1 MSQVAHTKLKMPLN
15 GRSFNQDSN
24 DNPKTSYIKELV
36 DPEHQLFHHRIQ
48 SCSYNLDR
56 HHLSRVLI
64 DNMIHHNGIGISAN
78 QIGIWERAF
87 AMVRDL
93 ENNEVMVCFNPRIIK
108 SYSEEVEMEEGCL
121 SYPELFLKVKRP
133 DKIVVKYEDEDKKT
147 HKLKL
152 QGLASRVFQHE
163 YDHME
168 GIDFTQRT

>member
-1 MSQVAHTKLKMPLN
+1 MITPRAT
-15 GRSFNQDSN
+15 F
-24 DNPKTSYIKELV
+24 IKELV
-36 DPEHQLFHHRIQ
+36 EPEHQLFHHRIQ

-64 DNMIHHNGIGISAN
+64 DNMIHHEGIGISAN

-93 ENNEVMVCFNPRIIK
+93 ENNEVMVCFNPRIVK

-121 SYPELFLKVKRP
+121 SYPELFLKIKRP

>member
-1 MSQVAHTKLKMPLN
+1 MITPRAT
-15 GRSFNQDSN
+15 F
-24 DNPKTSYIKELV
+24 IKELV
-36 DPEHQLFHHRIQ
+36 EPEHQLFHHQIQ

-64 DNMIHHNGIGISAN
+64 DNMIYHNGIGISAN

-93 ENNEVMVCFNPRIIK
+93 ENNEVMVCFNPRIVK

-121 SYPELFLKVKRP
+121 SYPELFLKIKRP

-147 HKLKL
+147 HKMKL

>member
-1 MSQVAHTKLKMPLN
+1 MITPRAT
-15 GRSFNQDSN
+15 F
-24 DNPKTSYIKELV
+24 IKELV
-36 DPEHQLFHHRIQ
+36 EPEHQLFHHRIN

-64 DNMIHHNGIGISAN
+64 DNMIHHEGIGISAN

-93 ENNEVMVCFNPRIIK
+93 ENHEVMVSFNPRIIK

-121 SYPELFLKVKRP
+121 SYPELFLKIKRP

-147 HKLKL
+147 HKIKL

>member
-1 MSQVAHTKLKMPLN
+1 MITPRAT
-15 GRSFNQDSN
+15 F
-24 DNPKTSYIKELV
+24 IKDLV
-36 DPEHQLFHHRIQ
+36 EPEHQLFHHRIN

-64 DNMIHHNGIGISAN
+64 DNMIHHQGIGISAN

-121 SYPELFLKVKRP
+121 SYPELFLNIKRP
-133 DKIVVKYEDEDKKT
+133 DKIIVKYEDEDKKT
-147 HKLKL
+147 HKIKL

-168 GIDFTQRT
+168 GIDFTQRVK

>member
-1 MSQVAHTKLKMPLN
+1 MITPRAT
-15 GRSFNQDSN
+15 F
-24 DNPKTSYIKELV
+24 IKELV
-36 DPEHQLFHHRIQ
+36 EPEHQLFHHRIN

-93 ENNEVMVCFNPRIIK
+93 ENNEVMVWFNPRIIK

-121 SYPELFLKVKRP
+121 SYPELFLKIKRP
-133 DKIVVKYEDEDKKT
+133 DKIIVKYEDADKKK
-147 HKLKL
+147 HKMKL
-152 QGLASRVFQHE
+152 EGLASRVFQHE

-168 GIDFTQRT
+168 GIDFTQR

>member
-1 MSQVAHTKLKMPLN
+1 MITPRAT
-15 GRSFNQDSN
+15 F
-24 DNPKTSYIKELV
+24 IKELV
-36 DPEHQLFHHRIQ
+36 EPEHQLFHHRIN

-93 ENNEVMVCFNPRIIK
+93 ENNEVMVCFNPRIVK

-121 SYPELFLKVKRP
+121 SYPELFLKIKRP

-147 HKLKL
+147 HKIKL
-152 QGLASRVFQHE
+152 EGLASRVFQHE

>member
-1 MSQVAHTKLKMPLN
+1 MKISQEPKNYHLNHRKMITP
-15 GRSFNQDSN
+15 RATF
-24 DNPKTSYIKELV
+24 IKELV

-64 DNMIHHNGIGISAN
+64 DNMIHHEGIGISAN

-93 ENNEVMVCFNPRIIK
+93 ENNEVMVCFNPRIVK

-121 SYPELFLKVKRP
+121 SYPELFLKIKRP
-133 DKIVVKYEDEDKKT
+133 DKIVVKYEDEDKKL
-147 HKLKL
+147 HKIKL
-152 QGLASRVFQHE
+152 EGLASRVFQHE

>member
-1 MSQVAHTKLKMPLN
+1 MITPRAT
-15 GRSFNQDSN
+15 F
-24 DNPKTSYIKELV
+24 IKELV
-36 DPEHQLFHHRIQ
+36 EPEHQLFHHRVQ

-93 ENNEVMVCFNPRIIK
+93 ENNEIIVCFNPRIVK

-121 SYPELFLKVKRP
+121 SYPELFLKIKRP

-147 HKLKL
+147 HKMKL

>member
-1 MSQVAHTKLKMPLN
+1 MAKISIRILMITPRAT
-15 GRSFNQDSN
+15 F
-24 DNPKTSYIKELV
+24 IKELV
-36 DPEHQLFHHRIQ
+36 EPEHQLFHHRIQ

-93 ENNEVMVCFNPRIIK
+93 ENNEVMVCFNPRIVK
-108 SYSEEVEMEEGCL
+108 SYAEEVEMEEGCL
-121 SYPELFLKVKRP
+121 SYPELFLKIKRP

-147 HKLKL
+147 HKMKL

>member
-1 MSQVAHTKLKMPLN
+1 MIT
-15 GRSFNQDSN
+15 
-24 DNPKTSYIKELV
+24 PKISYIKELV
-36 DPEHQLFHHRIQ
+36 EPEHQLFHHRIQ

-93 ENNEVMVCFNPRIIK
+93 ENSEVMVCFNHRIVK
-108 SYSEEVEMEEGCL
+108 SYAEEVEMEEGCL
-121 SYPELFLKVKRP
+121 SYPELFLKIKRP

-147 HKLKL
+147 HKIKL
-152 QGLASRVFQHE
+152 EGLASRVFQHE
-163 YDHME
+163 YDHMG

>member
-1 MSQVAHTKLKMPLN
+1 MITPRAT
-15 GRSFNQDSN
+15 F
-24 DNPKTSYIKELV
+24 IKELV
-36 DPEHQLFHHRIQ
+36 EPEHQLFHHRVQ

-93 ENNEVMVCFNPRIIK
+93 ENNEIMVCFNPRIVK
-108 SYSEEVEMEEGCL
+108 SYAEEVEMEEGCL
-121 SYPELFLKVKRP
+121 SYPELFLKIKRP

-147 HKLKL
+147 HKMKL

>member
-1 MSQVAHTKLKMPLN
+1 MITPRAT
-15 GRSFNQDSN
+15 F
-24 DNPKTSYIKELV
+24 IKELV

-87 AMVRDL
+87 AMVRDI
-93 ENNEVMVCFNPRIIK
+93 ENNEVMVCFNPRIMK

-121 SYPELFLKVKRP
+121 SYPELFLKIKRP

>member
-1 MSQVAHTKLKMPLN
+1 MEMFPTMITPRTTFIKDLVE
-15 GRSFNQDSN
+15 
-24 DNPKTSYIKELV
+24 PK
-36 DPEHQLFHHRIQ
+36 HQLFHHRIN
-48 SCSYNLDR
+48 SCSYNLNR

-93 ENNEVMVCFNPRIIK
+93 ENNEVMVCFNPRIVK

-121 SYPELFLKVKRP
+121 SYPELFLKIKRP

-147 HKLKL
+147 HKMKL

>member
-1 MSQVAHTKLKMPLN
+1 MIT
-15 GRSFNQDSN
+15 
-24 DNPKTSYIKELV
+24 PKTSYIKELV
-36 DPEHQLFHHRIQ
+36 EPEHQLFHHRIQ

-87 AMVRDL
+87 AMVRDI

-121 SYPELFLKVKRP
+121 SYPELFLKIKRP
-133 DKIVVKYEDEDKKT
+133 DKIIVKYEDQNKKT

>member
-1 MSQVAHTKLKMPLN
+1 MITPRAT
-15 GRSFNQDSN
+15 F
-24 DNPKTSYIKELV
+24 IKELV
-36 DPEHQLFHHRIQ
+36 EPEHQLFHHRIN

-121 SYPELFLKVKRP
+121 SYPELFLKIKRP

-147 HKLKL
+147 HKIKL

>member
-1 MSQVAHTKLKMPLN
+1 MITPRAT
-15 GRSFNQDSN
+15 F
-24 DNPKTSYIKELV
+24 IKELV
-36 DPEHQLFHHRIQ
+36 EPEHQLFHHRIQ

-93 ENNEVMVCFNPRIIK
+93 ENNEVIVCFNPRIVK

-121 SYPELFLKVKRP
+121 SYPELFLKIKRP

>member
-1 MSQVAHTKLKMPLN
+1 MEKFPTMITP
-15 GRSFNQDSN
+15 RITF
-24 DNPKTSYIKELV
+24 IKDLV
-36 DPEHQLFHHRIQ
+36 EPEHQLFHHRIN

-87 AMVRDL
+87 AMVRDI

-121 SYPELFLKVKRP
+121 SYPELFLKIKRP

>member
-1 MSQVAHTKLKMPLN
+1 MIT
-15 GRSFNQDSN
+15 
-24 DNPKTSYIKELV
+24 PKTTYIKELV
-36 DPEHQLFHHRIQ
+36 EPEHQLFHHRIQ

-56 HHLSRVLI
+56 HHLSKILI

-93 ENNEVMVCFNPRIIK
+93 EHQEVMVCFNPRIIK
-108 SYSEEVEMEEGCL
+108 SYTEEVEMEEGCL
-121 SYPELFLKVKRP
+121 SYPELFLKIKRP

-147 HKLKL
+147 HKMKL
-152 QGLASRVFQHE
+152 EGLASRVFQHE

>member
-1 MSQVAHTKLKMPLN
+1 MAEVSSRILMI
-15 GRSFNQDSN
+15 R
-24 DNPKTSYIKELV
+24 ELV
-36 DPEHQLFHHRIQ
+36 KPEHQLFHHRID

-56 HHLSRVLI
+56 HHLSKILV
-64 DNMIHHNGIGISAN
+64 DNMIHHEGIGISAN

-108 SYSEEVEMEEGCL
+108 SYSEEVEIEEGCL
-121 SYPELFLKVKRP
+121 SYPELFLKIKRP

-147 HKLKL
+147 HKMKL

>member
-1 MSQVAHTKLKMPLN
+1 MAKISIRILMI
-15 GRSFNQDSN
+15 R
-24 DNPKTSYIKELV
+24 ELV
-36 DPEHQLFHHRIQ
+36 KPEHQLFHHRIQ

-56 HHLSRVLI
+56 HHLSKVLI
-64 DNMIHHNGIGISAN
+64 DNMIHHEGIGISAN

-93 ENNEVMVCFNPRIIK
+93 EHNEVMVCFNPRIVK
-108 SYSEEVEMEEGCL
+108 SYAEEVEMEEGCL
-121 SYPELFLKVKRP
+121 SYPELFLKIKRP

-147 HKLKL
+147 HKIKL

>member
-1 MSQVAHTKLKMPLN
+1 MITPRAT
-15 GRSFNQDSN
+15 F
-24 DNPKTSYIKELV
+24 IKELV
-36 DPEHQLFHHRIQ
+36 EPEHQLFHHRIN
-48 SCSYNLDR
+48 SCSYNLAR

-121 SYPELFLKVKRP
+121 SYPELFLKIKRP
-133 DKIVVKYEDEDKKT
+133 DKIIVKYEDEDKKT
-147 HKLKL
+147 HKIKL

>member
-1 MSQVAHTKLKMPLN
+1 MIT
-15 GRSFNQDSN
+15 
-24 DNPKTSYIKELV
+24 PKISYIKEIV
-36 DPEHQLFHHRIQ
+36 EPEHQLFHHRID
-48 SCSYNLDR
+48 SCSYKLDR
-56 HHLSRVLI
+56 NFLSKTLI
-64 DNMIHHNGIGISAN
+64 ENMIHYNGIGISAN

-121 SYPELFLKVKRP
+121 SYPELFLKIKRP

-147 HKLKL
+147 HKIKL

>member
-1 MSQVAHTKLKMPLN
+1 MAEISVRILMITP
-15 GRSFNQDSN
+15 R
-24 DNPKTSYIKELV
+24 TSYIKELV
-36 DPEHQLFHHRIQ
+36 EPEHQLFHHRIQ

-56 HHLSRVLI
+56 HHLSKILI

-93 ENNEVMVCFNPRIIK
+93 ENNEVMVCFNPRIVK

-121 SYPELFLKVKRP
+121 SYPELFLKIKRP
-133 DKIVVKYEDEDKKT
+133 DRIVVKYEDEDKKV
-147 HKLKL
+147 HKMKL

>member
-1 MSQVAHTKLKMPLN
+1 MAEVSIRILMITPRAT
-15 GRSFNQDSN
+15 F
-24 DNPKTSYIKELV
+24 IKELV
-36 DPEHQLFHHRIQ
+36 EPEHQLFHHRIQ

-93 ENNEVMVCFNPRIIK
+93 ENNEVMVCFNPRIVK

-121 SYPELFLKVKRP
+121 SYPELFLKIKRP
-133 DKIVVKYEDEDKKT
+133 DKIVVKYEDEDKKS

>member
-1 MSQVAHTKLKMPLN
+1 MITPRAT
-15 GRSFNQDSN
+15 F
-24 DNPKTSYIKELV
+24 IKELV
-36 DPEHQLFHHRIQ
+36 EPEHQLFHHRIN

-78 QIGIWERAF
+78 QIGIWERVF

-93 ENNEVMVCFNPRIIK
+93 ENNEVMVCFNPRIVK
-108 SYSEEVEMEEGCL
+108 SYSEEVEMEERCL
-121 SYPELFLKVKRP
+121 SYPELFLKIKRP

-147 HKLKL
+147 HKMKL

>member
-1 MSQVAHTKLKMPLN
+1 MAKISIRILMITPRAT
-15 GRSFNQDSN
+15 F
-24 DNPKTSYIKELV
+24 IKELV
-36 DPEHQLFHHRIQ
+36 EPEHQLFHHRVQ

-93 ENNEVMVCFNPRIIK
+93 ENNEVMVCFNPRIVK
-108 SYSEEVEMEEGCL
+108 SYAEEVEMEEGCL
-121 SYPELFLKVKRP
+121 SYPELFLKIKRP
-133 DKIVVKYEDEDKKT
+133 DKIVVKYEDEDKKI
-147 HKLKL
+147 HKMKL

-168 GIDFTQRT
+168 GIDFTQRSQ